1 MPKADYYDGLTMA
14 EALRAFADHHG
25 APRTRHI
32 TADETTL
39 LYRAADRL
47 EQVTT
52 IAASGTVADRP
63 LAQVAPLPRHAIS
76 S

>member
-1 MPKADYYDGLTMA
+1 MPKAHYYEGLTLA
-14 EALRAFADHHG
+14 DALRAFADHHS

-47 EQVTT
+47 EQVMSASSSHELPDDG
-52 IAASGTVADRP
+52 IAPVVYMPQRAVGG
-63 LAQVAPLPRHAIS
+63 
-76 S
+76 

>member
-1 MPKADYYDGLTMA
+1 MPKADYYEGLTMA
-14 EALRAFADHHG
+14 DALRAFADHHS

-32 TADETTL
+32 TADETVL

-52 IAASGTVADRP
+52 VTANDTAADGD
-63 LAQVAPLPRHAIS
+63 LARVTPLPRRAAS
-76 S
+76 Q

>member
-1 MPKADYYDGLTMA
+1 MPKAHYYEGLTLA
-14 EALRAFADHHG
+14 DALRAFADHHG

-52 IAASGTVADRP
+52 VPASDTATDGDLARITPLLRRAAS
-63 LAQVAPLPRHAIS
+63 Q
-76 S
+76 